1 MVNIFVQEQKTTY
14 ANNIKDQFS
23 KMELGDSAI
32 ENAGDIYT
40 GNNLYKQVFD
50 YIKSIYKYDS
60 DEDESCPNEIV
71 SQLATL
77 FTYIK
82 SYGNGDN
89 NRYKDL
95 KTEDDKYLYY
105 NLIQEESSKI
115 KKFWNKIILE
125 YKNCELDNCIND
137 LTDLSNSFDQYAIWP
152 AATSITINSTEYKL
166 YLFTNMYKNEDTPI
180 DVSIGDYDF
189 PEDIDFPDIPDEIE
203 DLNEDEVLEDLNDHE
218 LDQIEK
224 PEITILT
231 TEYWQK
237 YFTLATLICL
247 VPTFWNC
254 GLDIMPFIQFIRL
267 PCIFK
272 AIKCVHISMFNMVIV
287 FGIALRGMYFSPI
300 ILYLNTSDSPISI
313 LTPLVSAVDQIKTTF
328 NDKINKLE
336 VLPIKALT
344 DFYIN
349 KLTDEINEI
358 KKENIKLDNYKR
370 AIKRIHIPKASAI
383 TKQFGQIVNPNSD
396 FRQNIMRLETLVKK
410 SASEEQEQ

>member
-1 MVNIFVQEQKTTY
+1 
-14 ANNIKDQFS
+14 
-23 KMELGDSAI
+23 MELGDSAI

-218 LDQIEK
+218 LD
-224 PEITILT
+224 
-231 TEYWQK
+231 
-237 YFTLATLICL
+237 
-247 VPTFWNC
+247 
-254 GLDIMPFIQFIRL
+254 
-267 PCIFK
+267 
-272 AIKCVHISMFNMVIV
+272 
-287 FGIALRGMYFSPI
+287 
-300 ILYLNTSDSPISI
+300 
-313 LTPLVSAVDQIKTTF
+313 
-328 NDKINKLE
+328 
-336 VLPIKALT
+336 
-344 DFYIN
+344 
-349 KLTDEINEI
+349 
-358 KKENIKLDNYKR
+358 
-370 AIKRIHIPKASAI
+370 
-383 TKQFGQIVNPNSD
+383 
-396 FRQNIMRLETLVKK
+396 
-410 SASEEQEQ
+410 